1 MEDEL
6 ARRSPGF
13 EVGDLF
19 RLLEE
24 IDLTAPLRAYR
35 SLFFDAD
42 GGRRGA
48 EVSLDALQECHRSAD
63 MCARE
68 VVDAALRTVVPL
80 ARQKPGFVSVPSVCW
95 ADVGAMEDAKLELER
110 FLTIVQDPALAD
122 ALCRDAESLLLVG
135 PPGCGKTML
144 AKAVSNE
151 AGLNFISVKGPELF
165 DKYQGESERR
175 VREVFERARACPP
188 CLIFFD
194 ELDALCGRRS
204 GDSND
209 GRSSVVLQLLT
220 GEVTFRNDAATALW

>member
-13 EVGDLF
+13 EVGDLV
-19 RLLEE
+19 RLLDE
-24 IDLTAPLRAYR
+24 IDLTAPLPAYR

-42 GGRRGA
+42 GKQTEA
-48 EVSLDALQECHRSAD
+48 KVSVEALQACYGSAD
-63 MCARE
+63 FCSRD
-68 VVDAALRTVVPL
+68 VVETALRTVVPL
-80 ARQKPGFVSVPSVCW
+80 ARQRPGFVSVPSVCW
-95 ADVGAMEDAKLELER
+95 ADVGAMEEAKRELER
-110 FLTIVQDPALAD
+110 FLTIVQNPELAD

-220 GEVTFRNDAATALW
+220 GEALLCFAMRALCH